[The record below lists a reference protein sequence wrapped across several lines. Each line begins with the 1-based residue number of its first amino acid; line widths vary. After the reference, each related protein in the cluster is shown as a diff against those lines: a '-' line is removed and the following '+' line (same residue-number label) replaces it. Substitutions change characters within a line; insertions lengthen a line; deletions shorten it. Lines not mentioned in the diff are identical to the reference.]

1 MKKIFFL
8 LLAISVTMLSQLQYP
23 KTIKTGHV
31 DSYFG
36 LQVADPYRWME
47 QDTAVA
53 VKEWVGDQN
62 KVTFGYLNQIPF
74 REKVKNRLTKLLNYP
89 KYTAPFRSGKNW
101 FFYKNDGLQN
111 QSILY
116 IQRGSLDAK
125 PELFL
130 DPNKLSADGTT
141 SIQGTS
147 FDKDGK
153 YFAYAVSKAGS
164 DWRDIYVMDVASKKL
179 LSDKIEWAKFT
190 GITWLGNGFYYSRYP
205 TPSDTG
211 SKLST
216 SNAYHKAYYHI
227 IGTPQSKDALVYED
241 KENPQRTVGIGATED
256 ERFISLYISQRGSN
270 GNALYYRDLNKRT
283 VFLPII
289 TTFDDDVSIIDN
301 IGGKLLLSTN
311 RHAPNQK
318 VVLCDPEHPGEEN
331 WKEILPEKPEPLTS
345 VSVVGGKIFA
355 VYMKDVSH
363 HVYVY
368 DLNGKF
374 ENEIP
379 LETLGNVAGFGDER
393 KDAFTFYTLTSFTY
407 PATIYKYDIKTK
419 LSSLFRKTEVDF
431 NPNDYETKQIFY
443 PSKDGTKIPMFIVHK
458 KGIPLDGNNP
468 ALLYG
473 YGGFNVS
480 INPSFS
486 ASRLLWLEQGGVYA
500 VSNIRGGSEYGEKWH
515 EAGMRFNKQ
524 NVFDDF
530 IAAAEYLV
538 GNKYTNPSRLAIQ
551 GGSNG
556 GLLVGAVTNQ
566 RPDLFKVALPA
577 VGVMDMLRFHKFTI
591 GWAWVNDYG
600 SSDDSAQFNYLKK
613 YSPIHNI
620 RDSVNYPALLVTTA
634 DHDDRVVPAH
644 SFKYISTLQEKY
656 KGPNPVLIRIETSA
670 GHGAGKPTAKIIEET
685 SDIYSFTWWNM
696 GITPMYLLKE

>member
-1 MKKIFFL
+1 MKKILFL
-8 LLAISVTMLSQLQYP
+8 FVAISSTIFSQQQYP
-23 KTIKTGHV
+23 KTTTV
-31 DSYFG
+31 DHSDNYFG
-36 LQVADPYRWME
+36 TQVPDPYRWME
-47 QDTAVA
+47 QDTAAA
-53 VKEWVGDQN
+53 VKEWVGEQN

-74 REKVKNRLTKLLNYP
+74 REKVKDRLTKLMNYP
-89 KYTAPFRSGKNW
+89 KYDAPFRAGRNW

-111 QSILY
+111 QKILY
-116 IQRGSLDAK
+116 IQRGSLQTK
-125 PELFL
+125 PEVFI

-141 SIQGTS
+141 SLAGTA
-147 FDKDGK
+147 FDKEGN
-153 YFAYAVSKAGS
+153 YFAYAISKAGS
-164 DWRDIYVMDVASKKL
+164 DWREIYVMDVKSKKL

-190 GITWLGNGFYYSRYP
+190 GITWYGNGFYYSRYP
-205 TPSDTG
+205 TPADTG

-216 SNAYHKAYYHI
+216 SNAYHKVYYHI
-227 IGTPQSKDALVYED
+227 LGTHQSKDALVYED
-241 KENPQRTVGIGATED
+241 KENPQRLFGIGLTED
-256 ERFISLYISQRGSN
+256 ERFLSLYVSQRGSN
-270 GNALYYRDLNKRT
+270 GNALYYRDLKKRMD
-283 VFLPII
+283 FLPI
-289 TTFDDDVSIIDN
+289 TTSFDDDISIVDN
-301 IGGKLLLSTN
+301 IGDKLLLSTN

-318 VVLCDPEHPGEEN
+318 IVLCDPVHPEEQN

-345 VSVVGGKIFA
+345 VSVVGKKLFA
-355 VYMKDVSH
+355 VYMRDVSH
-363 HVYVY
+363 RVYVY

-374 ENEIP
+374 ENEIS
-379 LETLGNVAGFGDER
+379 LETLGNVSGFDGER
-393 KDAFTFYTLTSFTY
+393 KDQFTFYTLTSFTY

-419 LSSLFRKTEVDF
+419 TSSLFRKTEVDF
-431 NPNDYETKQIFY
+431 NPSDYETKQVFY
-443 PSKDGTKIPMFIVHK
+443 PSKDGTKIPMFIIHK
-458 KGIPLDGNNP
+458 KGILLNGNNP

-473 YGGFNVS
+473 YGGFN
-480 INPSFS
+480 ITIGPSFS

-500 VSNIRGGSEYGEKWH
+500 VANIRGGGEYGEKWH
-515 EAGMRFNKQ
+515 EAGMRMNKQ

-530 IAAAEYLV
+530 IAAVEFLV
-538 GNKYTNPSRLAIQ
+538 ESKYTNPSKLAIQ

-600 SSDDSAQFNYLKK
+600 SSDDSVQFNYLKK

-620 RDSVNYPALLVTTA
+620 RDSVNYPATLVTTA

-670 GHGAGKPTAKIIEET
+670 GHGAGKPTSKTIEET

-696 GITPMYLLKE
+696 GITPMYLLEE